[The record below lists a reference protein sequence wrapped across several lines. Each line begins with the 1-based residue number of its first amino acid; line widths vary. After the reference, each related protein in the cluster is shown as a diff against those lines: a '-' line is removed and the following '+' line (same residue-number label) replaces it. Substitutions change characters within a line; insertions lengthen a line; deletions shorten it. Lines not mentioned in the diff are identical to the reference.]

1 MGQSIRDAPLSSDWH
16 NHTIN
21 RALDNAHVR
30 TQIKSI
36 SGLKT
41 TDNVIQPSDS
51 SFNLCLG
58 YMQNRPVV
66 NVHMP
71 GNKGSL
77 SGHDVLMNEKHI
89 QAYSNHKK
97 YLDTWKIF

>member
-1 MGQSIRDAPLSSDWH
+1 MGQSIRDALLSSDWH

-21 RALDNAHVR
+21 GALDNTHVR

-41 TDNVIQPSDS
+41 TDNVIQPSNS
-51 SFNLCLG
+51 SFNQCPG
-58 YMQNRPVV
+58 YMQNVPVI

-77 SGHDVLMNEKHI
+77 SVNDVLVGGKFF
-89 QAYSNHKK
+89 K
-97 YLDTWKIF
+97 YILWHRVPT